1 MPLADVFSTRELAWL
16 IWGNITL
23 IATLF
28 SPSIRS
34 SLWSVVK
41 IFFQPKLFGIWLLM
55 VFYIVQISFL
65 LWYFDLWDGI
75 MIKDT
80 IFFILFSASVTFFK
94 ANKIDEDKHFFKEM
108 IKDNLKVGIFLEF
121 LIGLY
126 TFNFVAE
133 FIAVPITVLFGSL
146 LAVAKGDSKY
156 LKVKKLINAILT
168 IVGIYTIYHVINAA
182 IHHYKELF
190 ALENLKEFL
199 FAPVYTLLYIPFLY
213 LLSMYMVY
221 ETQNVILGVAIKEP
235 TLKALAKEYA
245 FRFFRNDLAGLKRWV
260 RRVRFDN
267 PQTEEELIKSITDL
281 KNHLQLET
289 TPPAI
294 ASNQGWSPYQ
304 AINFLDHEKLKAGIY
319 DRYFDDEWGACSG
332 YLYIGD
338 NSLTNTISY
347 YVNGDETIA
356 KSLDL
361 ALKVFRPNEPADLHK
376 QFLFHVKVL
385 FEKATS
391 HTLPENLAEIIMKGN
406 PGRLGY
412 QHYLIELKKER
423 WRNVTHGYDLVF
435 TISLRVV

>member
-1 MPLADVFSTRELAWL
+1 
-16 IWGNITL
+16 
-23 IATLF
+23 
-28 SPSIRS
+28 
-34 SLWSVVK
+34 
-41 IFFQPKLFGIWLLM
+41 M

-267 PQTEEELIKSITDL
+267 PQQK
-281 KNHLQLET
+281 KNL
-289 TPPAI
+289 
-294 ASNQGWSPYQ
+294 
-304 AINFLDHEKLKAGIY
+304 
-319 DRYFDDEWGACSG
+319 
-332 YLYIGD
+332 
-338 NSLTNTISY
+338 
-347 YVNGDETIA
+347 
-356 KSLDL
+356 
-361 ALKVFRPNEPADLHK
+361 
-376 QFLFHVKVL
+376 
-385 FEKATS
+385 
-391 HTLPENLAEIIMKGN
+391 
-406 PGRLGY
+406 
-412 QHYLIELKKER
+412 
-423 WRNVTHGYDLVF
+423 
-435 TISLRVV
+435 